1 MRRRLIALA
10 GSVLVAV
17 GVLAAPASGTGGWD
31 PSAVANAI
39 TGARLALAATDPQ
52 QRVTDPVPLLE
63 LVSAGGK
70 GRLYTLD
77 AKEARAAVSQ
87 NRMKPQAG
95 RIGYLR
101 RQAFDGSTPLFRL
114 KPRPDSA
121 AWLFTASTSE
131 RDSLAGQ
138 GWVYEG
144 VAGYLA
150 KASGPGLVQ
159 LLRFSN
165 SYEWRL
171 APASRKQKL
180 LDAGYRLD
188 GPVGYVHAEYARV
201 GAVYFGMFHTGG
213 HQRIIQRTK
222 EVYGRDNDWWGGVRD
237 FRDGTHWAEDDWP
250 GTDWSYLKPSIGY
263 YDDSQPATLEK
274 HIAQASSAGLDFFN
288 FYWYWDAA
296 TQKEKVTGASLDA
309 FLKARNRSSID
320 FTVGVC
326 AHPFDGLTIPHA
338 QYGTVAQLL
347 VDKYL
352 SQPNALRANDGRK
365 LLTICDAR
373 GIGGGIGGEPEPD
386 TDEIRAFVGEVRTRA
401 QARLGEDVYVLINQ
415 AGFDPRQTGAA
426 GADGAYCTTDGPGV
440 ESRSY
445 QRYLDGQRAFFNQAP
460 AIPYGR
466 CFMSD
471 FDERPRY
478 PIETTDVS
486 AIRWFGDHTMGRY
499 QQAVRNVRDDIAAST
514 RPPDVDNLVFAYAWN
529 EWHEGGVL
537 EPNARDGCAYLD
549 VLRTELRLTNGS
561 GCVAN
566 PSP

>member
-1 MRRRLIALA
+1 MIRPLLAL
-10 GSVLVAV
+10 GC
-17 GVLAAPASGTGGWD
+17 VLAAVGALATPASGAGASGWEAA
-31 PSAVANAI
+31 AVTNAI
-39 TGARLALAATDPQ
+39 DGVRQAAAAGDPQ
-52 QRVTDPVPLLE
+52 QQVTDPVPLLE
-63 LVSAGGK
+63 LVSGGGR
-70 GRLYTLD
+70 GRLYTLNVN
-77 AKEARAAVSQ
+77 EARAAVA
-87 NRMKPQAG
+87 NNGMKLQAG
-95 RIGYLR
+95 RLAYLR
-101 RQAFDGSTPLFRL
+101 RQAFDGSTPLYRL
-114 KPRPDSA
+114 KPKADSS
-121 AWLFTASTSE
+121 AWLFTAGVGE
-131 RDSLAGQ
+131 RDSLVAQ

-144 VAGYLA
+144 IAGYLA

-165 SYEWRL
+165 FFEWRL
-171 APASRKQKL
+171 APASRKQEL

-188 GPVGYVHAEYARV
+188 GPIGYAPAEYARV

-213 HQRIIQRTK
+213 HERIIQRTK

-237 FRDGTHWAEDDWP
+237 FRSGTHWASDNWP
-250 GTDWSYLKPSIGY
+250 GTDWSYLQPSIGY

-274 HIAQASSAGLDFFN
+274 HIAQASSAGLDYFN

-296 TQKEKVTGASLDA
+296 AQKEKVTGAALDA
-309 FLKARNRSSID
+309 FLAARNRSSID

-326 AHPFDGLTIPHA
+326 AHPFDGLTIPHS
-338 QYGTVAQLL
+338 QYGVVAQLL

-365 LLTICDAR
+365 ILTICDAR
-373 GIGGGIGGEPEPD
+373 GIGGGPEPNVS
-386 TDEIRAFVGEVRTRA
+386 EIGAFVGEVRTRA
-401 QARLGEDVYVLINQ
+401 QAKFGEDVYVLINQ
-415 AGFDPRQTGAA
+415 AGFDPRQVGAA
-426 GADGAYCTTDGPGV
+426 GANGAYCTTDGPGV

-445 QRYLDGQRAFFNQAP
+445 QRYLDGQVAFFNQAP

-486 AIRWFGDHTMGRY
+486 AIRWFGDQSLDRFG
-499 QQAVRNVRDDIAAST
+499 QAVRNVRTDIAGST
-514 RPPDVDNLVFAYAWN
+514 RPPDVDNFVFAYAWN

-549 VLRTELRLTNGS
+549 VVRTELRLTNGS